1 MKGIFSSPQK
11 WWADTGL
18 QTKFTAALM
27 TLILVPA
34 VFVGVFFYSRLYDMV
49 VADTIRKE
57 QDISAKTAPLI
68 ENTVNS
74 VLNAAQTVSSLS
86 FYRTLFEEGI
96 DMPFSTA
103 AGSSQ
108 AEKFHEDIT
117 RILKNSI
124 LTGFQIYVDLPNED
138 SELFT
143 GEYTK
148 DIFAPLSHAKGTYW
162 YGIFQGTGA
171 SSLFCPPFYLGE
183 QEQHTYGNEAYIR
196 TDYLRYHNS
205 TLKVYIACYYSSDN
219 FEQILKDSL
228 ALSGSVSYI
237 VNERDNMVAYSNS
250 SLSGIYWLDYNTIKS
265 SFMSSNSF
273 IEKKIL
279 EDRVYA
285 GFYNIDKT
293 GWFLVTIL
301 PSAPLIQKSNEII
314 VQFALIYAGF
324 VLVASI
330 LANILSHSIANRISS
345 VIRQMKKVKEGPPV
359 PMESPDQH
367 DEVGD
372 LIDTY
377 NYMTRKMEQ
386 LMENQA
392 KAAEDLRIAEF
403 RSLQAQINPHFLYN
417 TMDMINWL
425 AQQGRTSEISNAV
438 QNLSRFYKL
447 TLSRKE
453 SLSTI
458 ESEEEHI
465 SIYIHIQTMRF
476 HASIS
481 FISDIPDELMDFS
494 IPKLTLQPV
503 VENSILHGIMEK
515 PSKSGTIVLTG
526 WREGGDIVLLISDD
540 GVGIPPEK
548 LSHILSGKGRS
559 SSGGSNI
566 AIYNTHR
573 RLQILYG
580 EKYGLSYQSTEGSGT
595 EVQIRLPARQPQDEK
610 NDTKGN
616 DHERDFTL

>member
-1 MKGIFSSPQK
+1 MKGILSGPQK

-86 FYRTLFEEGI
+86 FYRMLFEEGL

-148 DIFAPLSHAKGTYW
+148 DIFARPSPMQRALTGTVFFR
-162 YGIFQGTGA
+162 GPALPAFSA
-171 SSLFCPPFYLGE
+171 LPFIWGS
-183 QEQHTYGNEAYIR
+183 R
-196 TDYLRYHNS
+196 NS
-205 TLKVYIACYYSSDN
+205 ILTETRRISAPTTSAITTALLKVYIACYYSSSS
-219 FEQILKDSL
+219 FENILKDNL

-237 VNERDNMVAYSNS
+237 VNERDNMVASS
-250 SLSGIYWLDYNTIKS
+250 DASLSGIYWLDYNTIKS

-273 IEKKIL
+273 IEKRIL
-279 EDRVYA
+279 GDRVYA
-285 GFYNIDKT
+285 GFYNINKT

-324 VLVASI
+324 LIVASI
-330 LANILSHSIANRISS
+330 LANILSHSITNRISS

-359 PMESPDQH
+359 PMESPNQH

-417 TMDMINWL
+417 TMDMRNRL

-458 ESEEEHI
+458 ASEEEHV
-465 SIYIHIQTMRF
+465 SIYIHIQNMRF
-476 HASIS
+476 HDSIT
-481 FISDIPDELMDFS
+481 FISDIPDELMEFS

-526 WREGGDIVLLISDD
+526 WREDGDIVLL
-540 GVGIPPEK
+540 
-548 LSHILSGKGRS
+548 HFR
-559 SSGGSNI
+559 
-566 AIYNTHR
+566 
-573 RLQILYG
+573 
-580 EKYGLSYQSTEGSGT
+580 
-595 EVQIRLPARQPQDEK
+595 
-610 NDTKGN
+610 
-616 DHERDFTL
+616 